1 MKKFISL
8 ILDIMLVFFLCAVP
22 VYAATP
28 QSVSVYITVTDIT
41 DADNPFN
48 VLADRIHLAVPYTDL
63 SQESSYVFN
72 PDGLLM
78 TGSLVE
84 DNKITYLHA
93 IYALHKLVYGNDLV
107 THLYMDGNGDIT
119 LFFDKIVG
127 TILYQNN
134 DGIFDKPQCIELAD
148 GDEINICLYNYGHT
162 QQVAIFDELSVTAQR
177 NEDVTLHLKQYF
189 EAPEEPMP
197 IAGAQLT
204 DSNGIYLLDE
214 YGNIATTNSN
224 GEATFRF
231 SEGGTYRVSIMPEIG
246 YFLDSGDEEEKET
259 SKPEEATKSR
269 FVEVAAKYE
278 TRTVT
283 YDNSI
288 NGWYNLL
295 DDTAENYLDDAELQ
309 AVLLSYYN
317 ELGEEPDA
325 SKSVYICSWDD
336 EEETEEPL
344 TRNAKMIVRSTY
356 EDRIVRFPVITYD
369 EPQPMVTY
377 TVPFANINIDTT
389 FELTADSTLAINKQ
403 DGYSTIYINYRN
415 SDLKF
420 VNGVA
425 PYIRVARY
433 SQDGKLLGWV
443 GDRHYNYTN
452 SDGDTF
458 EVTGNQVACHL
469 VNCVAGQEVT
479 CIVYNV
485 SVDDG
490 AALDNDTVAYINQYT
505 PTENG
510 TINFT
515 FNNARADA
523 DYKIVVNKGGIS
535 SVVSKVIHIYS
546 TQATEENMRHSLTST
561 IDWHTG
567 DVAFQFSNYYEDID
581 DDPTNDTIYKLF
593 CWGWNGGNW
602 CEPLCP
608 SITITPPAVQ
618 RNNDMR

>member
-8 ILDIMLVFFLCAVP
+8 ILDIMLIFFLCAVP

-48 VLADRIHLAVPYTDL
+48 VLADRIHLAVPYIDL

-72 PDGLLM
+72 PDGLLIK
-78 TGSLVE
+78 GSLAE
-84 DNKITYLHA
+84 EEKITYLHA

-107 THLYMDGNGDIT
+107 SHLYMDGDGDIT

-148 GDEINICLYNYGHT
+148 GDEINICLYNYGHS

-204 DSNGIYLLDE
+204 DGDGIYLTDSQ
-214 YGNIATTNSN
+214 GNIAMTNSN
-224 GEATFRF
+224 GAVTFRF
-231 SEGGTYRVSIMPEIG
+231 SEGGLHRVSTLPEIG
-246 YFLDSGDEEEKET
+246 YYLDTGEEEEKET
-259 SKPEEATKSR
+259 SKPEEPTRSR
-269 FVEVAAKYE
+269 FVEAATKYE

-295 DDTAENYLDDAELQ
+295 DETAENYLDDAEFQ
-309 AVLLSYYN
+309 AVLLDYY
-317 ELGEEPDA
+317 EGLGETPDPT
-325 SKSVYICSWDD
+325 KSVYLCTWDD

-344 TRNAKMIVRSTY
+344 TRNAKMIVRSSY

-377 TVPFANINIDTT
+377 TIPFANINIDTT
-389 FELTADSTLAINKQ
+389 FNLNASLAINKQ
-403 DGYSTIYINYRN
+403 DGYSTIYIDYRN
-415 SDLKF
+415 SDLQF

-425 PYIRVARY
+425 PAIKVGRFDKQGRMI
-433 SQDGKLLGWV
+433 GWV

-458 EVTGNQVACHL
+458 EVKGNQVACHII
-469 VNCVAGQEVT
+469 NCVAGQEVT
-479 CIVYNV
+479 CIVYNI
-485 SVDDG
+485 SVDDS

-523 DYKIVVNKGGIS
+523 DYKIVVNKGGNS
-535 SVVSKVIHIYS
+535 NAVSKIIHIFS
-546 TQATEENMRHSLTST
+546 TQATKADTQHSLNHST
-561 IDWHTG
+561 IDWYTG
-567 DVAFQFSNYYEDID
+567 EVAFQFNNYYEDID
-581 DDPTNDTIYKLF
+581 DDPDNDTVYKLF
-593 CWGWNGGNW
+593 CWDWYGEYWMR
-602 CEPLCP
+602 PLCP
-608 SITITPPAVQ
+608 SITMTPPAAQ